1 MVICVM
7 FKWYKLLHYKEIP
20 HIYWMTLVCVSI
32 IHGKCVHTCVY
43 MPVEVKYFVV
53 CLFFV
58 GVVFQKKALIIGS
71 VKQNYLRVKLRLSY
85 YPSVKNVF

>member
-1 MVICVM
+1 MVIFVM

-20 HIYWMTLVCVSI
+20 PIYWMTLVCVSI
-32 IHGKCVHTCVY
+32 IHVKYVHTCVY

-71 VKQNYLRVKLRLSY
+71 VKQNYLSVKLRLFY
-85 YPSVKNVF
+85 YPSVKHVF